1 MSNCKM
7 AYFNCIGLAPGVGN
21 DDASPRLFSHLP
33 MRNHME
39 RRILIRR
46 HLPVFRKTSGEYI
59 LGNHGATEPG
69 GFRCTFY
76 ELAYGGG
83 GSESAFP

>member
-21 DDASPRLFSHLP
+21 DDASARLFSHLP

-39 RRILIRR
+39 RRIPIRR

-59 LGNHGATEPG
+59 LENLGATEPG
-69 GFRCTFY
+69 GFRRT
-76 ELAYGGG
+76 LH
-83 GSESAFP
+83 